1 MKTFTVTEINKY
13 TRNLIK
19 GDLILRSEL
28 SVTGEISGLR
38 QPNTSGHMYFSLKE
52 GGCVIQSAFFN
63 NQRKKCNVELK
74 EGMQITANGKIDLYE
89 TSGQYQLIISSIKET
104 NNLGILYEKFLKL
117 KEQLEKEGLF
127 SKEHKKALPYY
138 PKTIAVITSETGAV
152 ISDIVA
158 TIRTRCPNVDILL
171 FPTAVQGETAPE
183 SIIRALHQA
192 EAINYIDT
200 VILARGGG
208 SFEDLNCFNDE
219 DLARAIYAFNK
230 PIISAIGHETDFTI
244 ADYTADERAA
254 TPTAAA
260 ILAVPDLNEL
270 KARLENDEYKI
281 EMSIKLKFR
290 TMSEYLISL
299 KKRLSDLKPERL
311 LQMRQQ
317 QLDTLYES
325 LNVKIEIFLQK
336 NKEQL
341 ALLKTKLKERNPSLP
356 LEKGYAWI
364 YDYGSNKVISS
375 ANDIEKGLLIGL
387 SLKGGKAKARVE
399 DITKSHI

>member
-28 SVTGEISGLR
+28 SISGEISGFKP
-38 QPNTSGHMYFSLKE
+38 PNSSGHMYFALKE
-52 GGCVIQSAFFN
+52 GGCVIQTAFFN
-63 NQRKKCNVELK
+63 NQRKKCAVELK
-74 EGMQITANGKIDLYE
+74 EGMQIIANGKIDLYE

-127 SKEHKKALPYY
+127 SKEHKKTIPYY
-138 PKTIAVITSETGAV
+138 PRNIAVITSETGAV
-152 ISDIVA
+152 IRDIV
-158 TIRTRCPNVDILL
+158 TTVKIRCANVNIIL
-171 FPTAVQGETAPE
+171 FPVTVQGDSAPE
-183 SIIRALHQA
+183 SIINALCRA
-192 EAINYIDT
+192 ETIDEIDT

-208 SFEDLNCFNDE
+208 SFEDLNCFNNE
-219 DLARAIYAFNK
+219 ALARTVYKFKK

-244 ADYTADERAA
+244 VDYIADERAA

-260 ILAVPDLNEL
+260 ILAVPDLEDL
-270 KARLENDEYKI
+270 QTRLENYEYKI
-281 EMSIKLKFR
+281 EMCVKSKFR
-290 TMSEYLISL
+290 SLQEYLTSL
-299 KKRLSDLKPERL
+299 KKRLTDLRPERL

-317 QLDTLYES
+317 QLDNLYES
-325 LNVKIEIFLQK
+325 LNIKIDILMQK
-336 NKEQL
+336 KKETL

-364 YDYGSNKVISS
+364 YNSESKKVISS
-375 ANDIEKGLLIGL
+375 VNDLSKDSLIEL
-387 SLKGGKAKARVE
+387 SLKDGKAKAIVE
-399 DITKSHI
+399 SVSKR